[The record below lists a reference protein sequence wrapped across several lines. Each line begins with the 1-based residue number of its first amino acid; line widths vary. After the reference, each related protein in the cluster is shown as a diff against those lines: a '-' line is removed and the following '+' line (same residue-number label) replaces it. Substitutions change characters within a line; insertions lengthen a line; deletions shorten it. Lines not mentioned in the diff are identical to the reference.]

1 MDELKPC
8 PFCGK
13 SNLRIVSEHI
23 ERAQGYGY
31 WSYSVCHEATIRQDC
46 TGSASGP
53 SEEAAVAA
61 WNRRA
66 AASLGQ
72 EAKHG

>member
-1 MDELKPC
+1 MTDLLPC

-13 SNLRIVSEHI
+13 SSLRVVGEHI

-31 WSYSVCHEATIRQDC
+31 WVYSVCHEASIYEKC
-46 TGSASGP
+46 TGSASG
-53 SEEAAVAA
+53 STEEKATEA

-66 AASLGQ
+66 PTTSDGNQ
-72 EAKHG
+72 K